1 MILWLTV
8 AVLPVISPLNPQS
21 CLCSF
26 QAVEAQI
33 RSFGQTPSQLLIEP
47 HPPRGSAMQAVSAF
61 HTPLASSSTR
71 SPDLYQSLTIH
82 EVLYHAWAHSFTVS
96 ACLQPASAV
105 TFSLESGESRSAPVL
120 IFHQLMVSVARFKD
134 FFSRDRS
141 HSCIMGS
148 AA

>member
-8 AVLPVISPLNPQS
+8 AILPVISPLNPQS

-47 HPPRGSAMQAVSAF
+47 HPPRGSAMQEVSAF

-82 EVLYHAWAHSFTVS
+82 EVLYHAWAHSP
-96 ACLQPASAV
+96 LQCPPAYNQQA
-105 TFSLESGESRSAPVL
+105 L
-120 IFHQLMVSVARFKD
+120 
-134 FFSRDRS
+134 S
-141 HSCIMGS
+141 HSPWSQEEVDQLQCSYFISSWFLLQGS
-148 AA
+148 KDHSCHVSSP